1 MKINIPFEIPDEI
14 MEVAVQKAVDK
25 KIEELKQNGDF
36 VLVTR
41 CKDCVHSRPLCHTEK
56 KLYNDDCVGCTKIST
71 SYHSVIMNENDFC
84 SYAEPKEIEGGGNE

>member
-1 MKINIPFEIPDEI
+1 MEIKIPIVIDDKALEEAIDKR
-14 MEVAVQKAVDK
+14 VA
-25 KIEELKQNGDF
+25 ELKQDGDF
-36 VLVTR
+36 VIVTR

-84 SYAEPKEIEGGGNE
+84 SYAEPKEIEGE